1 MAEAQNPSISDQK
14 KNADFLNMQ
23 CKSFSGINQKKYER
37 TASANHVVNVDV
49 RAQVGIGHH
58 L

>member
-1 MAEAQNPSISDQK
+1 
-14 KNADFLNMQ
+14 MQ
-23 CKSFSGINQKKYER
+23 CKAFSGINQKKYER